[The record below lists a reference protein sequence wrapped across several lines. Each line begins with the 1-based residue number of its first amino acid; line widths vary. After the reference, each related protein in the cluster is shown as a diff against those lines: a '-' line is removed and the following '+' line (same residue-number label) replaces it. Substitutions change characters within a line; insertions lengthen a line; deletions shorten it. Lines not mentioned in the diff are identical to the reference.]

1 MSEQNHRKW
10 CPLNHSPWK
19 GASCCCGYLA
29 MALQDQRDELT
40 KVLEKEAAALDRA
53 ARDSAKLGEQ
63 TQIVYHTES
72 RTVRRCAALIRNKE
86 L

>member
-40 KVLEKEAAALDRA
+40 KVLEK
-53 ARDSAKLGEQ
+53 
-63 TQIVYHTES
+63 
-72 RTVRRCAALIRNKE
+72 
-86 L
+86 